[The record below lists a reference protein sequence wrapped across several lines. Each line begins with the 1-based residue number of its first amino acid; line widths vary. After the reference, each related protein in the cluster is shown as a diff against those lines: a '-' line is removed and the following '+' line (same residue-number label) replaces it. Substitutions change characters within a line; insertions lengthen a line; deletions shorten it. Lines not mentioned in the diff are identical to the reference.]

1 VTPRHFEDF
10 VVGQVL
16 RTSARVVSDDDIV
29 RFAREFD
36 PQPMHVDPEA
46 AARGPFRGLIASGWH
61 ATSLLNK
68 LIVEEII
75 PGAFM
80 LGSPG
85 VERIAWSR
93 PLRPGDSIAGRVTIV
108 EARRSTSRPGV
119 GVVRSENHL
128 IHAHDGGVVL
138 GMLATGLYACRSQ
151 P

>member
-10 VVGQVL
+10 AAGQVL
-16 RTSARVVSDDDIV
+16 CTSARVVSEDDIV

-46 AARGPFRGLIASGWH
+46 AASGPFGGLIASGWH

-85 VERIAWSR
+85 VERIAWNQ
-93 PLRPGDSIAGRVTIV
+93 PLRPGDSIAARVTIV

-119 GVVRSENHL
+119 GVVRSQNEL
-128 IHAHDGGVVL
+128 VRSHDGAIVL
-138 GMLATGLYACRSQ
+138 SMLATGLYACRSQ